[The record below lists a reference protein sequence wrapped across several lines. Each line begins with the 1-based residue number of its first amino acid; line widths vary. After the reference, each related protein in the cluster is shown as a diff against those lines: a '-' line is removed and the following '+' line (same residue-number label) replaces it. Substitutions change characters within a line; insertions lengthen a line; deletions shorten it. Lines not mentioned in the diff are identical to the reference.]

1 MGLGEGFGLDRWR
14 KGGQYPFRLQL
25 GREKGDMM
33 VRKLVQRLAFVLV
46 LLTPFSVQASGNYI
60 PYSPQAV
67 KTALGQGC
75 AVLLDFTAKW

>member
-1 MGLGEGFGLDRWR
+1 MPTTPSTPQHIDSYSIISFSGH
-14 KGGQYPFRLQL
+14 RLTSSS
-25 GREKGDMM
+25 GKWG
-33 VRKLVQRLAFVLV
+33 LV
-46 LLTPFSVQASGNYI
+46 LLAPISVQASGNYI

>member
-1 MGLGEGFGLDRWR
+1 
-14 KGGQYPFRLQL
+14 
-25 GREKGDMM
+25 MM

>member
-1 MGLGEGFGLDRWR
+1 MR
-14 KGGQYPFRLQL
+14 KAILCS
-25 GREKGDMM
+25 
-33 VRKLVQRLAFVLV
+33 AFVLA
-46 LLTPFSVQASGNYI
+46 LLTPLAAQAGGRDI